1 MDAEENVKDIDQ
13 AEDNQAESNNDVED
27 AQKVDTNKI
36 ISKLKGRISKE
47 QKSKHD
53 LQQENEA
60 LKKQLEQ
67 YADLQ
72 SGKSIKDLSDEEKA
86 KKAESDKDKRIA
98 ELEATIKRN
107 NALRETQEIF
117 VESGLNVSNE
127 VLEMVVADDA
137 KTTLANATAITNLI
151 ENVKEATRKELLAG
165 KTPQNFGKPKMTKD
179 EIMGIA
185 DPIERRK
192 KMRENWGLFQ

>member
-13 AEDNQAESNNDVED
+13 VEDNQAENIDNED
-27 AQKVDTNKI
+27 AQKVDTKKI

-86 KKAESDKDKRIA
+86 KKADSDKDKRIA

-117 VESGLNVSNE
+117 TESGLNVSNE

-165 KTPQNFGKPKMTKD
+165 KTPQNFGKPKMTKE
-179 EIMGIA
+179 EIMEIV

-192 KMRENWGLFQ
+192 KMSENWGLFQ

>member
-1 MDAEENVKDIDQ
+1 MDTEENVKDIDQ
-13 AEDNQAESNNDVED
+13 TEDNQVENNDTED

-107 NALRETQEIF
+107 KALRETQEIF
-117 VESGLNVSNE
+117 TESGLNVSNE

-165 KTPQNFGKPKMTKD
+165 KTPQNFGKPKMTKE

-185 DPIERRK
+185 DPIKRRE
-192 KMRENWGLFQ
+192 KMAENWGLFQ

>member
-13 AEDNQAESNNDVED
+13 AEDNQAENIDNED

-53 LQQENEA
+53 LQKENEA

-165 KTPQNFGKPKMTKD
+165 KTPQNFGKPKMTKE

-185 DPIERRK
+185 DPIKRRE
-192 KMRENWGLFQ
+192 KMAENWGLFQ

>member
-1 MDAEENVKDIDQ
+1 MDTEENVKDIDQ
-13 AEDNQAESNNDVED
+13 AEDNQAQNTDNED

-107 NALRETQEIF
+107 KALRETQEIF
-117 VESGLNVSNE
+117 TESGLNVSNE

-179 EIMGIA
+179 EIMGIV

-192 KMRENWGLFQ
+192 KMSENWGLFQ

>member
-1 MDAEENVKDIDQ
+1 M
-13 AEDNQAESNNDVED
+13 
-27 AQKVDTNKI
+27 
-36 ISKLKGRISKE
+36 
-47 QKSKHD
+47 
-53 LQQENEA
+53 QQENEA

-107 NALRETQEIF
+107 KALRETQEIF
-117 VESGLNVSNE
+117 TESGLNVSNE

-192 KMRENWGLFQ
+192 KMSENWGLFQ

>member
-13 AEDNQAESNNDVED
+13 AEGNQAENIDNED

-86 KKAESDKDKRIA
+86 KKADSDKDKRIA

-107 NALRETQEIF
+107 KALRETQEIF

-192 KMRENWGLFQ
+192 KMSENWGLFQ

>member
-13 AEDNQAESNNDVED
+13 VEDNQAENIDNED
-27 AQKVDTNKI
+27 AQKVDTKKI

-86 KKAESDKDKRIA
+86 KKADSDKDKRIA

-117 VESGLNVSNE
+117 TESGLNVSNE

-165 KTPQNFGKPKMTKD
+165 KTPQNFGKPKMTKE
-179 EIMGIA
+179 EIMEIA

-192 KMRENWGLFQ
+192 KMSENWGLFQ

>member
-13 AEDNQAESNNDVED
+13 AEDNQTENNDVED

-72 SGKSIKDLSDEEKA
+72 PGKSIKDLSDEGKA

-192 KMRENWGLFQ
+192 KMSENWGLFQ

>member
-1 MDAEENVKDIDQ
+1 MDTEENVKDIDQ
-13 AEDNQAESNNDVED
+13 VEDNQAENNEVED

-86 KKAESDKDKRIA
+86 KKVESDKDKRIA
-98 ELEATIKRN
+98 ELEATLKRN
-107 NALRETQEIF
+107 QALRETQEIF
-117 VESGLNVSNE
+117 TESGLNVSNE

-137 KTTLANATAITNLI
+137 KATLANATAITSLI
-151 ENVKEATRKELLAG
+151 ESVKEATRKELLAG

-185 DPIERRK
+185 DPIKRRE
-192 KMRENWGLFQ
+192 KMAENWGLFQ

>member
-13 AEDNQAESNNDVED
+13 AEDNQAENTDVED

-53 LQQENEA
+53 LRQENEA

-107 NALRETQEIF
+107 KALRETQEIF
-117 VESGLNVSNE
+117 TESGLNVSNE

-165 KTPQNFGKPKMTKD
+165 KTPQNFGKPKMTKE

-192 KMRENWGLFQ
+192 KMSENWGLFQ

>member
-1 MDAEENVKDIDQ
+1 MDTEENVKDIDQ
-13 AEDNQAESNNDVED
+13 VEDNQAENNDVED

-72 SGKSIKDLSDEEKA
+72 SGKSIKDLSEEEKA

-107 NALRETQEIF
+107 KALRETQEIF
-117 VESGLNVSNE
+117 TESGLNVSNE

-151 ENVKEATRKELLAG
+151 ETVKEATRKELLAG
-165 KTPQNFGKPKMTKD
+165 KTPQNFGKPKMTKE

-185 DPIERRK
+185 DPIERRE
-192 KMRENWGLFQ
+192 KMAENWGLFQ

>member
-13 AEDNQAESNNDVED
+13 AEDNQAENIDNED

-107 NALRETQEIF
+107 KALRETQEIF
-117 VESGLNVSNE
+117 TESGLNVSNE

-165 KTPQNFGKPKMTKD
+165 KTPQNFGKPKMTKE

-192 KMRENWGLFQ
+192 KMSENWGLFQ

>member
-1 MDAEENVKDIDQ
+1 MDTEENVKDIDQ
-13 AEDNQAESNNDVED
+13 AEDNQVESSNDVED

-192 KMRENWGLFQ
+192 KMSENWGLFQ

>member
-13 AEDNQAESNNDVED
+13 TEDSQVENNDVED

-53 LQQENEA
+53 LQNENEA

-107 NALRETQEIF
+107 KALRETQEIF

-137 KTTLANATAITNLI
+137 KKTLANATAITNLI

-165 KTPQNFGKPKMTKD
+165 KTPQNFGKPKMTKE

-185 DPIERRK
+185 DPIKRRE
-192 KMRENWGLFQ
+192 KMAENWGLFQ

>member
-1 MDAEENVKDIDQ
+1 MDTEENVKDIDQ
-13 AEDNQAESNNDVED
+13 VEDNQAENNDVED

-117 VESGLNVSNE
+117 TESGLNVSNE

-151 ENVKEATRKELLAG
+151 ETVKEATRKELLAG
-165 KTPQNFGKPKMTKD
+165 KTPQNFGKPKMTKK

-185 DPIERRK
+185 DPIKRRE
-192 KMRENWGLFQ
+192 KMAENWGLFQ

>member
-13 AEDNQAESNNDVED
+13 AEDNQAENTDNED

-107 NALRETQEIF
+107 KALRETQEIF
-117 VESGLNVSNE
+117 TESGLNVSNE

-165 KTPQNFGKPKMTKD
+165 KTPQNFGKPKMTKE
-179 EIMGIA
+179 EIMGMA

-192 KMRENWGLFQ
+192 KMSENWGLFQ

>member
-1 MDAEENVKDIDQ
+1 MDTEENVKDIDQ
-13 AEDNQAESNNDVED
+13 AEDNQVENNDVED

-117 VESGLNVSNE
+117 TESGLNVSKE

-137 KTTLANATAITNLI
+137 KATLANATAITNLI

-179 EIMGIA
+179 EIMEIA
-185 DPIERRK
+185 DPIKRRE
-192 KMRENWGLFQ
+192 KMAENWGLFQ

>member
-1 MDAEENVKDIDQ
+1 MDTEENVKDIDQ
-13 AEDNQAESNNDVED
+13 AEDNQVESSNDVED

-107 NALRETQEIF
+107 KALRETQEIF

-127 VLEMVVADDA
+127 VLEMVVANDA

-192 KMRENWGLFQ
+192 KMSENWGLFQ

>member
-13 AEDNQAESNNDVED
+13 AEDNQAENTDNED

-98 ELEATIKRN
+98 ELETTIKRN
-107 NALRETQEIF
+107 KALRETQEIF
-117 VESGLNVSNE
+117 TESGLNVSNE

-165 KTPQNFGKPKMTKD
+165 KTPQNFGKPKMTKE

-185 DPIERRK
+185 DPIKRRE
-192 KMRENWGLFQ
+192 KMAENWGLFQ

>member
-13 AEDNQAESNNDVED
+13 AEDNQVESNDNED

-192 KMRENWGLFQ
+192 KMSENWGLFQ

>member
-1 MDAEENVKDIDQ
+1 MNAEENVKDIDQ
-13 AEDNQAESNNDVED
+13 VEDNQAENNDVED

-185 DPIERRK
+185 DPIKRRE
-192 KMRENWGLFQ
+192 KMAENWGLFQ

>member
-1 MDAEENVKDIDQ
+1 MDAEENVKDTDQ
-13 AEDNQAESNNDVED
+13 VEDNQAENTDVED

-67 YADLQ
+67 FADLQ

-107 NALRETQEIF
+107 KALRETQEIF

-192 KMRENWGLFQ
+192 KMSENWGLFQ

>member
-13 AEDNQAESNNDVED
+13 AEDNQVENIDNED

-53 LQQENEA
+53 LQKENEA

-107 NALRETQEIF
+107 KALRETQEIF

-137 KTTLANATAITNLI
+137 RTTLANATAITNLI

-165 KTPQNFGKPKMTKD
+165 KTPQNFGKPKMTKE

>member
-13 AEDNQAESNNDVED
+13 AEDNQVENNDNED

-86 KKAESDKDKRIA
+86 KKADSDKDKRIA

-107 NALRETQEIF
+107 KALRETQEIF

-165 KTPQNFGKPKMTKD
+165 KTPQNFGKPKMTKE

-185 DPIERRK
+185 DPIKRRE
-192 KMRENWGLFQ
+192 KMAENWGLFQ

>member
-13 AEDNQAESNNDVED
+13 VEDNQTENNDVED

-107 NALRETQEIF
+107 KALRETQEIF

-151 ENVKEATRKELLAG
+151 ENVKETTRKELLAG
-165 KTPQNFGKPKMTKD
+165 KTPQNFGKPKMTKE

-192 KMRENWGLFQ
+192 KMSENWGLFQ

>member
-1 MDAEENVKDIDQ
+1 MDTEENVKDIDQ
-13 AEDNQAESNNDVED
+13 TEDNQVENNDTED

-107 NALRETQEIF
+107 KALRETQEIF
-117 VESGLNVSNE
+117 TESGLNVSNE

-165 KTPQNFGKPKMTKD
+165 KTPQNFGKPKMTKE

-192 KMRENWGLFQ
+192 KMSENWGLFQ

>member
-1 MDAEENVKDIDQ
+1 MDTEENVKDIDQ
-13 AEDNQAESNNDVED
+13 VEDNQAENNDAED

-67 YADLQ
+67 HADLQ
-72 SGKSIKDLSDEEKA
+72 SGKSIKDLSDKEKA
-86 KKAESDKDKRIA
+86 NKAESDKDKRIA
-98 ELEATIKRN
+98 ELEATLKRN
-107 NALRETQEIF
+107 QALRETQEIF
-117 VESGLNVSNE
+117 TESGLNVSNE

-137 KTTLANATAITNLI
+137 KATLANATAITNLV
-151 ENVKEATRKELLAG
+151 ESVKEATRKELLAG

-185 DPIERRK
+185 DPIKRRE
-192 KMRENWGLFQ
+192 KMAENWGLFQ

>member
-13 AEDNQAESNNDVED
+13 TEDNQVENNDVED

-67 YADLQ
+67 YTDLQ

-86 KKAESDKDKRIA
+86 KKADSDKDKRIA

-107 NALRETQEIF
+107 KALRETQEIF

-165 KTPQNFGKPKMTKD
+165 KTPQNFGKPKMTKE

-192 KMRENWGLFQ
+192 KISENWGLFQ

>member
-1 MDAEENVKDIDQ
+1 MDTEENVKDIDQ
-13 AEDNQAESNNDVED
+13 VEDNQAENNDVED

-67 YADLQ
+67 FADLQ

-86 KKAESDKDKRIA
+86 KKVESDKDKRIA

-117 VESGLNVSNE
+117 TESGLNVSNE

-137 KTTLANATAITNLI
+137 KATLANATAITNLI

-192 KMRENWGLFQ
+192 KMSENWGLFQ

>member
-1 MDAEENVKDIDQ
+1 MDTEENVKDIDQ
-13 AEDNQAESNNDVED
+13 VEDNQVENNDVGD

-107 NALRETQEIF
+107 KSLRETQEIF
-117 VESGLNVSNE
+117 TESGLNVSNE

-165 KTPQNFGKPKMTKD
+165 KTPQDFGKPKMTKE

-192 KMRENWGLFQ
+192 KMSENWGLFQ

>member
-13 AEDNQAESNNDVED
+13 AEDNQVENIGNED

-53 LQQENEA
+53 LQKENEA

-165 KTPQNFGKPKMTKD
+165 KTPQNFGKPKMTKE
-179 EIMGIA
+179 EIMEIK
-185 DPIERRK
+185 DDLKRRE
-192 KMRENWGLFQ
+192 KMAENWGLFQ

>member
-1 MDAEENVKDIDQ
+1 MDTEENVKDIDQ
-13 AEDNQAESNNDVED
+13 AEDNQVENNDVED

-72 SGKSIKDLSDEEKA
+72 PGKSIKDLSDEEKA
-86 KKAESDKDKRIA
+86 KKVETDKDKRIA
-98 ELEATIKRN
+98 ELEATLKRN
-107 NALRETQEIF
+107 QALRETQEIF
-117 VESGLNVSNE
+117 TESGLNVSNE

-137 KTTLANATAITNLI
+137 KSTLANATAITSLI
-151 ENVKEATRKELLAG
+151 ESVKEATRKELLAG

-185 DPIERRK
+185 DPIKRRE
-192 KMRENWGLFQ
+192 KMAENWGLFQ

>member
-13 AEDNQAESNNDVED
+13 AEDNQAENNDVED

-117 VESGLNVSNE
+117 TESGLNVSNE

-151 ENVKEATRKELLAG
+151 KNVKEATRKELLAG
-165 KTPQNFGKPKMTKD
+165 KTPQNFGKPKMTKE

-185 DPIERRK
+185 DPIKRRE
-192 KMRENWGLFQ
+192 KMAENWGLFQ

>member
-1 MDAEENVKDIDQ
+1 MDTEENVKDIDQ
-13 AEDNQAESNNDVED
+13 AEDNQVENNDNED

-137 KTTLANATAITNLI
+137 KKTLANATAITNLI

-165 KTPQNFGKPKMTKD
+165 KTPQNFGKPKMTKE

-192 KMRENWGLFQ
+192 KMSENWGLFQ

>member
-13 AEDNQAESNNDVED
+13 AEDNQAENTDVED

-107 NALRETQEIF
+107 KALRETQEIF
-117 VESGLNVSNE
+117 TESGLNVSNE

-165 KTPQNFGKPKMTKD
+165 KTPQNFGKPKMTKE

-192 KMRENWGLFQ
+192 KMSENWGLFQ

>member
-13 AEDNQAESNNDVED
+13 AEDNQVENIGNED

-53 LQQENEA
+53 LQKENEA

-67 YADLQ
+67 YDDLQ

-165 KTPQNFGKPKMTKD
+165 KTPQNFGKPKMTKE
-179 EIMGIA
+179 EIMEIK
-185 DPIERRK
+185 DDLKRRE
-192 KMRENWGLFQ
+192 KMAENWGLFQ

>member
-13 AEDNQAESNNDVED
+13 AEDNQTENNDVED

-165 KTPQNFGKPKMTKD
+165 KTPQNFGKPKMTKE

-185 DPIERRK
+185 DPIKRRE
-192 KMRENWGLFQ
+192 KMAENWGLFQ

>member
-13 AEDNQAESNNDVED
+13 AEDNQAENIDNED

-117 VESGLNVSNE
+117 TESGLNVSNE

-137 KTTLANATAITNLI
+137 KTTLANATTITNLI

-165 KTPQNFGKPKMTKD
+165 KTPQNFGKPKMTKE

-185 DPIERRK
+185 DPIKRRE
-192 KMRENWGLFQ
+192 KMAENWGLFQ

>member
-13 AEDNQAESNNDVED
+13 AEDNQAENIDNED

-53 LQQENEA
+53 LQEENEA

-117 VESGLNVSNE
+117 TESGLNVSNE

-192 KMRENWGLFQ
+192 KMSENWGLFQ

>member
-1 MDAEENVKDIDQ
+1 MDTEENVKDIDQ
-13 AEDNQAESNNDVED
+13 AEDNQVENNDVED

-72 SGKSIKDLSDEEKA
+72 SGKSIKDLSDKEKA
-86 KKAESDKDKRIA
+86 KKADSDKDKRIA

-192 KMRENWGLFQ
+192 KMSENWGLFQ